1 LAGDLTVSET
11 LQVGA
16 APAVTRGVTS
26 WTAAYRWQASIVDA
40 WCAIGAGLLAFE
52 VRFGGSSGQG
62 VLPYLWLAMTMPAL
76 WLPALG
82 LAGAYDT
89 KFIGVGPDEFRRILN
104 TGVCLTALIAF
115 VAYAT
120 KTDVARGYIVIAL
133 PAVTVFDLLARYA
146 LRKRLHRTRIT
157 GGDCMRKVV
166 AVGHA
171 DVIGELAAV
180 LRRNAYHG
188 LDIVAAC
195 VLGPDCPETVDGI
208 PVIGGLGNVPA
219 VVDRMGADTV
229 AVLACPEMSGARL
242 RDLAWQLEKT
252 GTDLC
257 VAPALLDVAGPRTT
271 IRPTAGLPLL
281 HLDHPEL
288 TGARRLI
295 KSGFDRTAAALV
307 LAVLLPLMAAI
318 ALAIRLS
325 DRGPALFRQVRVG
338 KDGDQFTV
346 YKFRTMVVD
355 AEQLKAELQ
364 TLSDGNGVLFKMR
377 NDPRITP
384 LGGWLRRHSLDELPQ
399 LLNVL
404 KGDMSLVGP
413 RPALPAEASA
423 YADHVRRRLAVK
435 PGITGLWQV
444 NGRSDLSWDEAV
456 RLDVGY
462 VENWS
467 LVLDLQILWKT
478 GSAVARGHGAY

>member
-1 LAGDLTVSET
+1 
-11 LQVGA
+11 
-16 APAVTRGVTS
+16 
-26 WTAAYRWQASIVDA
+26 
-40 WCAIGAGLLAFE
+40 
-52 VRFGGSSGQG
+52 
-62 VLPYLWLAMTMPAL
+62 
-76 WLPALG
+76 
-82 LAGAYDT
+82 
-89 KFIGVGPDEFRRILN
+89 
-104 TGVCLTALIAF
+104 
-115 VAYAT
+115 
-120 KTDVARGYIVIAL
+120 
-133 PAVTVFDLLARYA
+133 
-146 LRKRLHRTRIT
+146 
-157 GGDCMRKVV
+157 V

-180 LRRNAYHG
+180 LRRDSYHG
-188 LDIVAAC
+188 LDVVAAC
-195 VLGPDCPETVDGI
+195 VLGPDCPESVDGI
-208 PVIGGLGNVPA
+208 PVIGGLGNVPD

-242 RDLAWQLEKT
+242 RDLAWQLEKS

-288 TGARRLI
+288 GGAKRLI
-295 KSGFDRTAAALV
+295 KSGFDRSAAALA
-307 LAVLLPLMAAI
+307 LALLLPLMAAI

-325 DRGPALFRQVRVG
+325 DRSPALFRQVRVG
-338 KDGDQFTV
+338 KDGNYFTV
-346 YKFRTMVVD
+346 CKFRTMVVD
-355 AEQLKAELQ
+355 AERLQGELQ
-364 TLSDGNGVLFKMR
+364 TRNDSDGLLFKMR

-399 LLNVL
+399 LINVL

-456 RLDVGY
+456 RLDVRY

-478 GSAVARGHGAY
+478 WSAVARGHGAY

>member
-1 LAGDLTVSET
+1 MAGDITVSET
-11 LQVGA
+11 LDVGA
-16 APAVTRGVTS
+16 ASAASFRVPT
-26 WTAAYRWQASIVDA
+26 WTATHRRQTAVIDA
-40 WCAIGAGLLAFE
+40 WCGIAAGLLALE
-52 VRFGGSSGQG
+52 VRFGGSGGQSA
-62 VLPYLWLAMTMPAL
+62 LPYFWLALTLPAL

-82 LAGAYDT
+82 LAGAYDSR
-89 KFIGVGPDEFRRILN
+89 FIGVGPDEFRRVLN
-104 TGVCLTALIAF
+104 TGICLTALIAI

-120 KTDVARGYIVIAL
+120 KTDLARGYIVIAL
-133 PAVTVFDLLARYA
+133 PCVTVFDLLGRYV
-146 LRKRLHRTRIT
+146 LRKRLHRVRSQ
-157 GGDCMRKVV
+157 GQCMRKVV

-171 DVIGELAAV
+171 DVIAELAAV
-180 LRRNAYHG
+180 LRRDSYHG
-188 LDIVAAC
+188 LDVVAAC
-195 VLGPDCPETVDGI
+195 VLGPDCPESVDGI

-229 AVLACPEMSGARL
+229 AVLSCPEMSGARL
-242 RDLAWQLEKT
+242 RDLAWKLEKS

-288 TGARRLI
+288 GGAKRLI
-295 KSGFDRTAAALV
+295 KSGFDRGAAALA
-307 LAVLLPLMAAI
+307 LALLLPMMAAI

-325 DRGPALFRQVRVG
+325 DRDPALFRQVRVG
-338 KDGDQFTV
+338 KDGKFFTV
-346 YKFRTMVVD
+346 YKFRTMVID
-355 AEQLKAELQ
+355 AERLQAQLL
-364 TLSDGNGVLFKMR
+364 TRSDGDGVMFKMR
-377 NDPRITP
+377 SDPRITP

-423 YADHVRRRLAVK
+423 YADHVRRRLVVK

-456 RLDVGY
+456 RLDVNY

-478 GSAVARGHGAY
+478 WSAVACGHGAY